1 MADDISRYNELKSRL
16 DQTIEAQK
24 EAEEKFDK
32 EKLEHATT
40 IQLHN
45 DLKKQNERLIEN
57 ARFIVLQREK
67 IKETLVTFISQQ
79 REEVDSLKQN
89 LLDYKS
95 TANDSIKTTTTALVE
110 QFNIAKEV
118 LNGKHNEEIEK
129 LTKQLTEATDNNEQ
143 ITKENMRLEKELD
156 RVKSDLEY
164 VSNSNNQNGD
174 KLKTTQAELDAS
186 LAHSKTLKAEV
197 LRKMGEIT
205 QLNQRL
211 AESR

>member
-32 EKLEHATT
+32 EKLEHATA

-95 TANDSIKTTTTALVE
+95 TANDSIKTTTTELVE

-164 VSNSNNQNGD
+164 VSNSNNQ
-174 KLKTTQAELDAS
+174 KRLK
-186 LAHSKTLKAEV
+186 
-197 LRKMGEIT
+197 
-205 QLNQRL
+205 
-211 AESR
+211 